1 MLPQVGQAILDSS
14 PMSQVKQKMGN
25 SKAFHTATSPSDNY
39 VGYGA

>member
-14 PMSQVKQKMGN
+14 PMSQVKHKMGN
-25 SKAFHTATSPSDNY
+25 SKAFHTASPSDNY